1 MKTIEYFVATASPW
15 TYLGHERLI
24 EIAGKHGAQI
34 VVKPMDLGRVFP
46 VSGGLPLGQR
56 APQRQAYRLVDL
68 PRWAA
73 FRRRP
78 LNLHPKYF
86 PVDGH
91 PSARWIIAA
100 EALFGQPAAL
110 RLTGA
115 VLAGVWAGERN
126 IADPAE
132 LAAIATGTGLDAAAL
147 SAGAARPETQA
158 TYDRYT
164 REAID
169 LQVFGAPWYVVNG
182 EPFWGQDR
190 LELLELALA
199 R

>member
-1 MKTIEYFVATASPW
+1 MKTIEYFIATASPW
-15 TYLGHERLI
+15 TYVGHERLT
-24 EIAGKHGAQI
+24 EIAAQHGAQI
-34 VVKPMDLGRVFP
+34 VVKPMDLARVFP
-46 VSGGLPLGQR
+46 VSGGLPLGKR

-73 FRRRP
+73 FRNRP

-86 PVDGH
+86 PVDGNPAAH
-91 PSARWIIAA
+91 WIIAA
-100 EALFGQPAAL
+100 EAGFGQAAAL

-115 VLAGVWAGERN
+115 VLQGVWAEERN

-132 LAAIATGTGLDAAAL
+132 LAAIATGAGLDAAAL
-147 SAGAARPETQA
+147 ADGAARPETEA

-190 LELLELALA
+190 LELLERALA

>member
-1 MKTIEYFVATASPW
+1 MKTIEYFIATASPW
-15 TYLGHERLI
+15 TYVGHERLT
-24 EIAGKHGAQI
+24 EIAAQHGARI
-34 VVKPMDLGRVFP
+34 VVKPMDLARVFP
-46 VSGGLPLGQR
+46 VSGGLPLGKR

-73 FRRRP
+73 FRNRP
-78 LNLHPKYF
+78 LNLHPKFF
-86 PVDGH
+86 PVDGNPAAH
-91 PSARWIIAA
+91 WIIAA
-100 EALFGQPAAL
+100 EAQSGQAAAV

-115 VLAGVWAGERN
+115 VLQGVWAEERN

-132 LAAIATGTGLDAAAL
+132 LAAIATGAGLDAAAL
-147 SAGAARPETQA
+147 AAGAERPETQA
-158 TYDRYT
+158 TYDRHT

-190 LELLELALA
+190 LELLERALA